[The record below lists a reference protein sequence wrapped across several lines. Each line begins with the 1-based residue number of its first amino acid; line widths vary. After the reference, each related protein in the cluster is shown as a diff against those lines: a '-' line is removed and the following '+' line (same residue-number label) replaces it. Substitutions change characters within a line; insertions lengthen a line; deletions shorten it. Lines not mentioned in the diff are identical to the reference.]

1 MGLQGDIDESQEWF
15 LQEPGVMRLPKTII
29 MMMKKKR
36 KLPTNHLQAFF
47 QFKHMETNFQD
58 SLLSL
63 IKEETETRNLV
74 KVGLPSK

>member
-1 MGLQGDIDESQEWF
+1 MGQMSKITFRMNLRRSISGGIILMDLQGDIDESQEWF

-47 QFKHMETNFQD
+47 QFKHMEINF
-58 SLLSL
+58 
-63 IKEETETRNLV
+63 
-74 KVGLPSK
+74 